1 MFSFFPRREITGF
14 EVVRTTWTIWRQMFN
29 FIVLPLKRW
38 FEFYS
43 GAAKTIAVTS
53 VVSNMSKAERNVLL
67 GARRVTVV
75 KVEII
80 SSLNARRYMQCL
92 RSKILMTIMMN
103 SGAWL

>member
-1 MFSFFPRREITGF
+1 MTGF
-14 EVVRTTWTIWRQMFN
+14 AVVWTTWTIWRQMFN
-29 FIVLPLKRW
+29 FIVLPLKPW

-53 VVSNMSKAERNVLL
+53 VVTIMRKAERNVLL
-67 GARRVTVV
+67 GARHVTVV

-92 RSKILMTIMMN
+92 RSKIVMTIMMN
-103 SGAWL
+103 SGVWL